1 LPDKPAT
8 PETLWYAASTTKA
21 QTAATLAHLID
32 SGKYPALANGW
43 STTISSII
51 HDDFVL
57 QDSWATEHI
66 TLDGAISH
74 RTGMAA
80 HDKAY
85 AGVVEGKEAKPKDI
99 VRNLRNLPL
108 TTEPR
113 VKYSYTNAMYTTV
126 SHVIETVTGKWLGD
140 VMKELIWAPLGM
152 NSTFFDL
159 QDAIHAPNQLASG
172 YYWDKKEGSYREV
185 PFMNVTQ
192 LSGSGAV
199 FSNVSIMLSG

>member
-66 TLDGAISH
+66 TLDDAISH
-74 RTGMAA
+74 RMGMAA

-85 AGVVEGKEAKPKDI
+85 AGLLKGKEARPKDI

-113 VKYSYTNAMYTTV
+113 VKYHPQPLFRHNPSF
-126 SHVIETVTGKWLGD
+126 GKQN
-140 VMKELIWAPLGM
+140 KK
-152 NSTFFDL
+152 SFTKT
-159 QDAIHAPNQLASG
+159 HQLHLHK
-172 YYWDKKEGSYREV
+172 YWPK
-185 PFMNVTQ
+185 
-192 LSGSGAV
+192 
-199 FSNVSIMLSG
+199 

>member
-8 PETLWYAASTTKA
+8 PETIWYAASTTKA
-21 QTAATLAHLID
+21 QTTATLAHLID

-57 QDSWATEHI
+57 QDSWETEHI
-66 TLDGAISH
+66 TLDDTISH
-74 RTGMAA
+74 RKGMSAY
-80 HDKAY
+80 DKAY

-113 VKYSYTNAMYTTV
+113 VKYLYTNAMYTTV
-126 SHVIETVTGKWLGD
+126 SYVIKTVTGKWLRD
-140 VMKELIWAPLGM
+140 VMKELI
-152 NSTFFDL
+152 
-159 QDAIHAPNQLASG
+159 
-172 YYWDKKEGSYREV
+172 
-185 PFMNVTQ
+185 
-192 LSGSGAV
+192 
-199 FSNVSIMLSG
+199 